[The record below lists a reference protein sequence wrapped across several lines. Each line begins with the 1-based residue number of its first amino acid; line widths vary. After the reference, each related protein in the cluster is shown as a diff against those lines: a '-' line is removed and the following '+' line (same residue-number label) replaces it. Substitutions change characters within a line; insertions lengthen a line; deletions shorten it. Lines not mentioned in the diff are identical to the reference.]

1 MYLHLLCYSSYL
13 EFQLVNEKIENLSKT
28 IVKVKRIPRK
38 MTQIIL
44 NQHTRAINRLA
55 KYNQFWRLII
65 FMIYVIYIPQFCLM
79 SFQSIIIPTDS
90 IVNVISKFGLGVGA
104 VINLSSVILFA
115 LSAKMVETQVS

>member
-1 MYLHLLCYSSYL
+1 
-13 EFQLVNEKIENLSKT
+13 VNEKIENLSKT

-44 NQHTRAINRLA
+44 NQHTRATNRLV

-65 FMIYVIYIPQFCLM
+65 FMIYVIYIPQFVLM
-79 SFQSIIIPTDS
+79 SFQSIIIPADS
-90 IVNVISKFGLGVGA
+90 TVNLISKFGLGVAA